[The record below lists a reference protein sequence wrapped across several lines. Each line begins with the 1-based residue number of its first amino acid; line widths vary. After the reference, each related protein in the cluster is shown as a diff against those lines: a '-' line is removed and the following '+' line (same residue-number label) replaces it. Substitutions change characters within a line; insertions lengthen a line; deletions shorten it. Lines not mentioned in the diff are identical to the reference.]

1 MKRFNLIISFILLTL
16 LLTQNVFA
24 TENINDVSFTDLD
37 ENYWAFEGIEKLVSS
52 DIIVGYP
59 DGSFKPE
66 GNITRAELV
75 KIVNKVYSFTQKQD
89 TTSFADIKLKDWY
102 YEEVLIA
109 QAAGY
114 INGYP
119 DGTFKPNEL
128 VTREELC
135 KIIDVINNLVLLPV
149 DKLPSDEISPWAV
162 EYVNKV
168 ISNRLM
174 LVDEN
179 GNFRATEK
187 ATRAEACDALAKFL
201 LDENEE
207 QSDSTPN
214 STPNSGNGGSTE
226 EAVDETL
233 SKVTR
238 RLEVGVI
245 PNLSSEDQIE
255 IVNDIIENIKA
266 YEADKTHDYES
277 AAKEVYKKY
286 NQLSEAEKIELQLEI
301 SDQNDLR
308 DLRSLKD
315 FFFPD
320 ADI

>member
-1 MKRFNLIISFILLTL
+1 MKRFNLIISLILLTL
-16 LLTQNVFA
+16 LLTQSVFA
-24 TENINDVSFTDLD
+24 SENIKDVNFTDLD
-37 ENYWAFEGIEKLVSS
+37 ETHWAFSGIEKLVSA

-59 DGSFKPE
+59 DGTFKPE
-66 GNITRAELV
+66 GSITRAELV
-75 KIVNKVYSFTQKQD
+75 KIVNKIYSYTQKQD
-89 TTSFADIKLKDWY
+89 TTNFTDIKLEDWY
-102 YEEVLIA
+102 YGEVLIA

-128 VTREELC
+128 ISREELC
-135 KIIDVINNLVLLPV
+135 KIIDAINTLVLLPV
-149 DKLPSDEISPWAV
+149 DKLPSDEVSPWAV
-162 EYVNKV
+162 DYVNKV
-168 ISNRLM
+168 ISNKLM
-174 LVDEN
+174 LVDAN
-179 GNFRATEK
+179 GNFRATDK
-187 ATRAEACDALAKFL
+187 ATRAEACDALARFL
-201 LDENEE
+201 LDEKEE
-207 QSDSTPN
+207 DQIVPTPG
-214 STPNSGNGGSTE
+214 SGSGDNTE

-245 PNLSSEDQIE
+245 PNLSSEGQIE

-277 AAKEVYKKY
+277 AANEAYEKYKK
-286 NQLSEAEKIELQLEI
+286 LSNEEKTELQLEI

-308 DLRSLKD
+308 DLNLLKD

-320 ADI
+320 TDL

>member
-1 MKRFNLIISFILLTL
+1 LEGILKKFNLIVSLILLTL

-24 TENINDVSFTDLD
+24 SENLNDVSFTDLD
-37 ENYWAFEGIEKLVSS
+37 ETHWAFSGIEKLVSA

-75 KIVNKVYSFTQKQD
+75 KIVNKIYSYTQKQD
-89 TTSFADIKLKDWY
+89 ATNFTDIKLEDWY
-102 YEEVLIA
+102 YEDVLIA

-128 VTREELC
+128 ITREELC

-149 DKLPSDEISPWAV
+149 DKLPTDEISTWATD
-162 EYVNKV
+162 YVNKV

-201 LDENEE
+201 LDEKED
-207 QSDSTPN
+207 QPVPSPGSGSDDN
-214 STPNSGNGGSTE
+214 IE

-277 AAKEVYKKY
+277 AANEVYEKY
-286 NQLSEAEKIELQLEI
+286 KQLSDEEKTELKLEI

-308 DLRSLKD
+308 DLNALKD

-320 ADI
+320 TDL